1 MRISK
6 HIVSFDGDYFEFLE
20 DELKS
25 LGKSIREKFKE
36 KVVKNYFVFGLVDVL
51 LKKVLYGLLPFTIYC
66 HLFFCRRGNKTAGK
80 RDGCTKF
87 SVDDNDLGARINR
100 EFIVTYK
107 SICHLPAS
115 TLVDQ
120 IKINYV
126 TLNLYYVVG
135 DYKENHFLKTENFR
149 EIFFEVANNFFG
161 LYVVYLQIYFRVI
174 FNLLKPV
181 TAELIVDKYLA
192 ESGCLKVI
200 TKKKKTKKTKKKRF
214 LLVVLT
220 LGLNG

>member
-6 HIVSFDGDYFEFLE
+6 PIVSFDGDYFEFLE

-25 LGKSIREKFKE
+25 LDKNIRAKFKE
-36 KVVKNYFVFGLVDVL
+36 NIVKNYFVFGPVDVL
-51 LKKVLYGLLPFTIYC
+51 LKKVVYGMLPFTIYC

-80 RDGCTKF
+80 CDGCTKF
-87 SVDDNDLGARINR
+87 SVDDNDFGARIDR

-107 SICHLPAS
+107 SICHLPIS

-120 IKINYV
+120 IKTNYV
-126 TLNLYYVVG
+126 ILNLYLFVG

-149 EIFFEVANNFFG
+149 EIFFEVANNLFG
-161 LYVVYLQIYFRVI
+161 LYVIYLQIYFRVI

-181 TAELIVDKYLA
+181 TELIVNKYLA
-192 ESGCLKVI
+192 KSGCLKVI
-200 TKKKKTKKTKKKRF
+200 TKFKKKKKK
-214 LLVVLT
+214 
-220 LGLNG
+220 